1 MIIIKHRI
9 NTIDELKSTPVDFGV
24 EIDLRSF
31 KNKIVI
37 NHEPFIDSIKFEE
50 WLRFYKH
57 KFLILNVKEEGL
69 EKSILEIIE
78 KFNIQNFFF
87 LDQSFPFLLKT
98 VSSGEKR
105 TAVRVSKYESIE
117 TALKLS
123 NLASWIWLDYFGIFP
138 LKTFEFE
145 KLKNAKF
152 KICLVSPELQGF
164 SYLETKKFILEINN
178 KSLIFEAVC
187 TKFPELWKS

>member
-78 KFNIQNFFF
+78 KFNIQKFFF
-87 LDQSFPFLLKT
+87 
-98 VSSGEKR
+98 
-105 TAVRVSKYESIE
+105 
-117 TALKLS
+117 
-123 NLASWIWLDYFGIFP
+123 
-138 LKTFEFE
+138 
-145 KLKNAKF
+145 
-152 KICLVSPELQGF
+152 
-164 SYLETKKFILEINN
+164 
-178 KSLIFEAVC
+178 
-187 TKFPELWKS
+187 